1 MKYRD
6 LRISPVQFSER
17 EHSYTMQGIANDL
30 TGVTSIIKAVL
41 FPNKYDG
48 IPESILRQAS
58 KRGSD
63 IHLACQ
69 MTDLVGTTLEDFLK
83 KKEAGMLQDVD
94 YPEET
99 ENYLRIKAG
108 HSIKMIAS
116 EYLVSDEM
124 EFATMLDCIDDK
136 GNLYDIKTTA
146 ELDTE
151 YLSWQLSL
159 GAYLFEKQNPELK
172 AGKLYGI
179 WLRDDKSKLAE
190 VKRKSTEEVEAV
202 LEAYRE
208 GLERQDLIHRAV
220 AEDDKD
226 LLQLTSIESQIIE
239 FKEAIKTLEAKKQEN
254 LSKLEEAMKREGV
267 KKIETERILVTFV
280 EPSKSKTIDTA
291 RLKAEQ
297 PEIAEQYAKETERKG
312 FVKIT
317 LRGSQ
322 THLSQPA

>member
-1 MKYRD
+1 MRYRD
-6 LRISPVQFSER
+6 LKISPIKFYER
-17 EHSYTMQGIANDL
+17 EHLYLNGEQELI
-30 TGVTSIIKAVL
+30 GVTSVMKAVL
-41 FPNKYDG
+41 FPNKYAD
-48 IPESILRQAS
+48 IPEAILKNAS
-58 KRGSD
+58 RRGTA
-63 IHLACQ
+63 IHFLCQ
-69 MTDLVGTTLEDFLK
+69 QTDLLGTSLQDFLS
-83 KKEAGMLQDVD
+83 KKEAGLLDGSD
-94 YPEET
+94 YPQET

-108 HSIKMIAS
+108 HGIKMIAN
-116 EYLVSDEM
+116 EYLVSDEL
-124 EFATMLDCIDDK
+124 EFATMIDCIDNK

-159 GAYLFEKQNPELK
+159 GAYLFEKQNPLLK
-172 AGKLYGI
+172 VGKLYGV
-179 WLRDDKSKLAE
+179 WLRDDKSKLVE

-239 FKEAIKTLEAKKQEN
+239 FKEAIKYLEMQKQES

-267 KKIETERILVTFV
+267 KKLETDRVLITFV
-280 EPSKSKTIDTA
+280 EPSKSKTLDTA

-297 PEIAEQYAKETERKG
+297 PEIAEQYVKETERKG